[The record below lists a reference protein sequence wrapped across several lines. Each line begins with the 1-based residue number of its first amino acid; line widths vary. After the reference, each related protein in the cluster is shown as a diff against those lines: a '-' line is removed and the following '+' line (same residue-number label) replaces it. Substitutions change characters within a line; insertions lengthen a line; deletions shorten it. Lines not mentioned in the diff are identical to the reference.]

1 MVWYIMIKTNLF
13 EETGDRKIVQKK
25 GCFSVL
31 EYSHDVSVS
40 MNTAISSY
48 YASKVGVRKRHVIA
62 ELDGNAVILQ
72 SGLMQWFA
80 GDIDVQVTAKGKT
93 DMLKKMVGSRV
104 TGEASVKP
112 KFSGSGIV
120 VLEPTY
126 KYVLLEDISDWGGA
140 LIMDDSLFLA
150 CEDSLDMNVSSRS
163 SLSSSVMSGEGQFS
177 TSLSG
182 NGVAAIRCP
191 VPREELIVI
200 ELENDALRIDGNFAI
215 AWTPGLQFSVERT
228 VGNIVNS
235 TASGEGTVNVFRGTG
250 KVLMAPACGSIG
262 MAAP

>member
-1 MVWYIMIKTNLF
+1 MIKTNLF
-13 EETGDRKIVQKK
+13 EETADRKIVQKK

-40 MNTAISSY
+40 LNTAISTY
-48 YASKVGVRKRHVIA
+48 FASKVGVRKRHVIA
-62 ELDGNAVILQ
+62 QIENNAVILQ
-72 SGLMQWFA
+72 SGLLQWSA
-80 GDIDVQVTAKGKT
+80 GNINGHVTAKGKT

-112 KFSGSGIV
+112 KFSGTGIV
-120 VLEPTY
+120 MLEPTY
-126 KYVLLEDISDWGGA
+126 KYVLLEDISEWGGQ
-140 LIMDDSLFLA
+140 LVMDDSLFLA
-150 CEDSLDMNVSSRS
+150 CEDSLEMSISSRS
-163 SLSSSVMSGEGQFS
+163 SLSSAVMSGEGQFS
-177 TSLSG
+177 TCLSG
-182 NGVAAIRCP
+182 NGVAAIKCP
-191 VPREELIVI
+191 VPHEELIVI

-235 TASGEGTVNVFRGTG
+235 SASGESTVNVFRGTG
-250 KVLMAPACGSIG
+250 KIIMAPACGCIG